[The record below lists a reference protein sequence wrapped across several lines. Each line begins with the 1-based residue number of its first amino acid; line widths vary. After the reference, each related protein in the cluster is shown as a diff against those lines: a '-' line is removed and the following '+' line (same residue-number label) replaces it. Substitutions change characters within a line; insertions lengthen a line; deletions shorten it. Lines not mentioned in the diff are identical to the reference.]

1 MGKGLGGEL
10 VALMVVNLE
19 GFILGNL
26 GTNPFLGSSLE
37 MLEASTR
44 TKLVGIQARM
54 RIGVLGSRI
63 EGLGLLVVVS
73 LGGRVSDVPTVGP
86 GT

>member
-19 GFILGNL
+19 GFMLGNL
-26 GTNPFLGSSLE
+26 GTNPFLGSSLG
-37 MLEASTR
+37 MLGASTR

-54 RIGVLGSRI
+54 RISALGSTP
-63 EGLGLLVVVS
+63 E
-73 LGGRVSDVPTVGP
+73 
-86 GT
+86 

>member
-1 MGKGLGGEL
+1 
-10 VALMVVNLE
+10 MVVNLE
-19 GFILGNL
+19 GFMLGNL
-26 GTNPFLGSSLE
+26 GTNPFLASSLG

-44 TKLVGIQARM
+44 TKPVGIQARM
-54 RIGVLGSRI
+54 RISALGSRI
-63 EGLGLLVVVS
+63 GGLGLLVVVS